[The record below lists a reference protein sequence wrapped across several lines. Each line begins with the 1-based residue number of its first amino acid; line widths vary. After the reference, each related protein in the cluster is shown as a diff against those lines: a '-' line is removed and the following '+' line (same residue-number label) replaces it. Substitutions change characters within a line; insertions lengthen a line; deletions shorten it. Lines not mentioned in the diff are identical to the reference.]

1 MSDKGLARAK
11 KRIEEQRAEL
21 EGKTKT
27 DANVDDDKT
36 AADQA
41 SKEAAEKEAADQ
53 ATKDAEE
60 QAAVDQAAKDAADQA
75 DKDSQ
80 EKAQSDQATKDAEE
94 QAAKDAA
101 AQESANQAD
110 KDVSEWTPEEI
121 AQFRADAAK
130 HTAEVARLK
139 AVTDEQRKKINDED
153 GARGAAIQSLRHENA
168 LMFEQLQQARTERE
182 AAAAEP
188 ADYDDPISKEKLDAW
203 IARVPKRLRD
213 KYEDEYW
220 QDAARV
226 SIIADQVRVS
236 ETSNTDPRVDAHEK
250 SIQDM
255 ASDRWLTDADRL
267 ATEAGAEGFIA
278 ANQSDEG
285 WAQRLQQPVFP
296 GSAMTT
302 KEFLELPGTQPR
314 AAADMYV
321 QYKGVTVDPAAPPAK
336 PPQPGPTRP
345 TLREQVTNRPSAT
358 PGRKDTPKT
367 MTQVEYERRRHDRAY
382 ANGDPA
388 KEAEWNE
395 ARRFKAE
402 GRVSG

>member
-1 MSDKGLARAK
+1 MSDKGLAKAK
-11 KRIEEQRAEL
+11 KRIEEKRKEL
-21 EGKTKT
+21 GVEPEP
-27 DANVDDDKT
+27 V
-36 AADQA
+36 
-41 SKEAAEKEAADQ
+41 
-53 ATKDAEE
+53 AEE
-60 QAAVDQAAKDAADQA
+60 VVVTPAV
-75 DKDSQ
+75 
-80 EKAQSDQATKDAEE
+80 
-94 QAAKDAA
+94 
-101 AQESANQAD
+101 
-110 KDVSEWTPEEI
+110 TPEEP
-121 AQFRADAAK
+121 AVEPAAEPVAEPVVEPAPEPVVDPSVTPDPET
-130 HTAEVARLK
+130 TAETPSPEPTPEVEPAPEVTPNPIQVENDRLQ
-139 AVTDEQRKKINDED
+139 ALVDEQRKKLNDRD
-153 GARGAAIQSLRHENA
+153 GRHGAELQSQRHENV
-168 LMFEQLQQARTERE
+168 LLFEQLQQARAERE

-302 KEFLELPGTQPR
+302 KEFLEQPGTQPR

-321 QYKGVTVDPAAPPAK
+321 QYKGVTTETVAPPAT
-336 PPQPGPTRP
+336 PPPPGPTRP
-345 TLREQVTNRPSAT
+345 TLREQVTSRPSAT
-358 PGRKDTPKT
+358 PGRKDTPQT
-367 MTQVEYERRRHDRAY
+367 MTQAEYERRRHDKAY

-388 KEAEWNE
+388 KQEAWNE
-395 ARRFKAE
+395 AKRFKSE